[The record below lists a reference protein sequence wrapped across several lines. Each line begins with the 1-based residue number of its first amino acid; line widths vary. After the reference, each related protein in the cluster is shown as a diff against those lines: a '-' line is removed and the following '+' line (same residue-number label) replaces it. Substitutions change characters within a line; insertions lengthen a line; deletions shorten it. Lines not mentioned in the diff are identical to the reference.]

1 MDLRYLG
8 TAAAEG
14 WPGLFCQCDHRLR
27 ARQAGGR
34 NLRSRSQAIVDGQL
48 LIDFPP
54 DTYLH
59 VLQLGLDLTAVT
71 FCLITHDHSDHLYAR
86 DLAMRSGAFAHRTEK
101 RALNLY
107 ATRPACAKIEAVLS
121 QCNEPEGP
129 TVCHL
134 VKAFEPFSAGP
145 YQVVPLQA
153 DHAPEC
159 ESVIYTISRA
169 GRSLLYGHDTGY
181 FPEATWQ
188 YLVDEGRKL
197 NLVSLDCTALQL
209 DWRRGHMGLAACAE
223 VRQRLFD
230 LDLADSQTS
239 FVINHF
245 SHNGGLIHDELVPVA
260 AKLGF
265 QVAYDGL
272 TLPV

>member
-1 MDLRYLG
+1 MELRYLG

-14 WPGLFCQCDHRLR
+14 WPGLFCQCDHCRR

-34 NLRSRSQAIVDGQL
+34 NLRSRSQAIVDEKL

-71 FCLITHDHSDHLYAR
+71 DCLITHDHSDHLYAH
-86 DLAMRSGAFAHRTEK
+86 DLAMRSGAFAHRFDK
-101 RALNLY
+101 KALNLY
-107 ATRPACAKIEAVLS
+107 ATRPACTKIEAVLS
-121 QCNEPEGP
+121 QYNEPEGP
-129 TVCHL
+129 AVCHL

-145 YQVVPLQA
+145 YQVVPLLA

-159 ESVIYTISRA
+159 EPVIYRISRA
-169 GRSLLYGHDTGY
+169 GRTLLYAHDTGY

-188 YLVDEGRKL
+188 YLADSGELL

-223 VRQRLFD
+223 VRQRLFG
-230 LDLADSQTS
+230 LGLADSQTC
-239 FVINHF
+239 FAINHF

-260 AKLGF
+260 ARLGF

>member
-1 MDLRYLG
+1 MELRYLG

-14 WPGLFCQCDHRLR
+14 WPGLFCQCDHCRR

-34 NLRSRSQAIVDGQL
+34 NLRSRSQAIVDEKL

-71 FCLITHDHSDHLYAR
+71 DCLITHDHSDHLYAH
-86 DLAMRSGAFAHRTEK
+86 DLAMRSGAFAHRFDK
-101 RALNLY
+101 KALNLY
-107 ATRPACAKIEAVLS
+107 ATRPACTKIEAVLS
-121 QCNEPEGP
+121 QYNEPEGP
-129 TVCHL
+129 AVCHL

-145 YQVVPLQA
+145 YQVVPLLA

-159 ESVIYTISRA
+159 EPVIYRISRA
-169 GRSLLYGHDTGY
+169 DRTLLYAHDTGY

-188 YLVDEGRKL
+188 YLADSGELL

-223 VRQRLFD
+223 VRQRLFG
-230 LDLADSQTS
+230 LGLADSQTC

-260 AKLGF
+260 ARLGF